1 MTRRL
6 SWAPRVPART
16 SWLTLAYVGAA
27 VRRVA
32 SCIRHLSWPKIA
44 SLAHEEQKGRLFV
57 PQRTSVLILKTSV
70 RLAVIAVLAV
80 ATTASVAVSALG
92 SSARVG
98 KATPH
103 AKVKLPMK
111 TIGVMGPVDAAE
123 VIHLGTSA
131 TDLAAHTLGWK
142 TIHLDPN
149 GDPAKTA
156 ADMTSLVNSHVNAIV
171 LTVIEP
177 ATIQAGLRAAA
188 KAHIP
193 VIETLAGVHASPL
206 VAATYWTP
214 AVAENRL
221 LTADMKKSVPRGS
234 QVAAIYLPQFYNAL
248 IAQQLFQKS
257 AKQDGWKIVASHDA
271 DLTNLVPD
279 VKTAVGD
286 IIRAH
291 PQVKAIFGVGDFC
304 VAGAV
309 PAIEQSGAHV
319 KLYSLHGVPSSIQF
333 ISTGL
338 ADAEISDYQKSSFIA
353 IDALAAH
360 FAKGTPIPKTTP
372 KRFAFKM
379 KIVTKANA
387 GKGYPY
393 PTSKIFAQFKARW
406 SKLYTKAH

>member
-1 MTRRL
+1 MKQ
-6 SWAPRVPART
+6 A
-16 SWLTLAYVGAA
+16 
-27 VRRVA
+27 
-32 SCIRHLSWPKIA
+32 
-44 SLAHEEQKGRLFV
+44 
-57 PQRTSVLILKTSV
+57 SV
-70 RLAVIAVLAV
+70 RLAVIGVLAV
-80 ATTASVAVSALG
+80 AAAALG
-92 SSARVG
+92 ALSASGSSGPAAKPTAHG
-98 KATPH
+98 
-103 AKVKLPMK
+103 KVKLPMK

-131 TDLAAHTLGWK
+131 SDLAAHTLGWK

-188 KAHIP
+188 QAHIP
-193 VIETLAGVHASPL
+193 VIETLAAVHASPL

-221 LTADMKKSVPRGS
+221 LTADMKRSVPRGS
-234 QVAAIYLPQFYNAL
+234 EVAAIYLPQFYNAL
-248 IAQQLFQKS
+248 VAQQLFQKT
-257 AKQDGWKIVASHDA
+257 AQKNGWHIVATHDA

-279 VKTAVGD
+279 VNKATGD

-291 PQVKAIFGVGDFC
+291 PNVKAIFGVGDFC
-304 VAGAV
+304 VAGAT
-309 PAIEQSGAHV
+309 PAIDKSGAHV
-319 KLYSLHGVPSSIQF
+319 KLFSLHGVPSSIQF
-333 ISTGL
+333 IQTGH

-353 IDALAAH
+353 MDALAAY
-360 FAKGTPIPKTTP
+360 FAHKTPIPKTTP

-406 SKLYTKAH
+406 SKLYIKAG